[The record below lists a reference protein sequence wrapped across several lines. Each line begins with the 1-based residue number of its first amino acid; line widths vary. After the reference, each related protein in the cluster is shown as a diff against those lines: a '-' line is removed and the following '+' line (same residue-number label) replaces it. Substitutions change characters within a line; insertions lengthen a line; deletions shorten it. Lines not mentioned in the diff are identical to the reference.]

1 MAKKTEITKQDLR
14 DRFQNSDPSVFIPS
28 IDKSIPERPG
38 LDPFDDDLL
47 VSLSDSRENR
57 RARQV
62 FEWETTRRNVA
73 ATTL

>member
-1 MAKKTEITKQDLR
+1 MANKTEIIKPELR
-14 DRFQNSDPSVFIPS
+14 DRLKNSDTSVFIPC
-28 IDKSIPERPG
+28 IDKTIPERPG
-38 LDPFDDDLL
+38 LDTFDDELL

-62 FEWETTRRNVA
+62 FEWETIRRNAA